1 MRLLSTALASIAASA
16 LCAAMFSGG
25 AEALPKPAGLAPAGI
40 VKLAAGE
47 KKAGPGRCGAMKY
60 WDKKTR
66 QCADAT
72 QKKSS

>member
-1 MRLLSTALASIAASA
+1 MRLLSTALASIAAAA
-16 LCAAMFSGG
+16 LCCSLFTGA
-25 AEALPKPAGLAPAGI
+25 AEASPKPAAPALTGN
-40 VKLAAGE
+40 VELAAGE

>member
-1 MRLLSTALASIAASA
+1 MRLLSTALASIAAA
-16 LCAAMFSGG
+16 TLCGAMFTGS
-25 AEALPKPAGLAPAGI
+25 AEAMPKPAELALAGI
-40 VKLAAGE
+40 VELAAGE